1 MEQQERRRG
10 PILLIFNLASGEVYH
25 GRSSETG
32 FLFSEKTL
40 YFRRLG
46 LGRKFLT
53 EGLVWRRAVRC
64 VERKKTTVG
73 PDCKPDRNLTLL
85 DGRQEI
91 LTAVTDLYQNDI
103 F

>member
-1 MEQQERRRG
+1 MAGVLKQG
-10 PILLIFNLASGEVYH
+10 FYLARKHFTFDGWVSGEN
-25 GRSSETG
+25 
-32 FLFSEKTL
+32 FFI
-40 YFRRLG
+40 
-46 LGRKFLT
+46 
-53 EGLVWRRAVRC
+53 EGLVWRCVVRC